1 MTETKPKKTA
11 PKKETKETIA
21 VVKPKKESKSNKFAE
36 GEYYAVI
43 RLRGQVR
50 IKKPVIDTLAMLN
63 IKQRNHCSLQKMTP
77 VSEGMIK
84 KVKDYVTWGE
94 INKETKK
101 LLLEKKTET
110 REDGEIKNC
119 FRLSPPRGGF
129 ERKGTKKAFTQGG
142 ALGYRGQKIND
153 LIKKMI

>member
-1 MTETKPKKTA
+1 MTETKTKKTA
-11 PKKETKETIA
+11 PKKEIKETSA
-21 VVKPKKESKSNKFAE
+21 VKPKKESKSNKFEE
-36 GEYYAVI
+36 GQYYAVI

-84 KVKDYVTWGE
+84 KVKDYVTYGE
-94 INKETKK
+94 IDEETKK
-101 LLLEKKTET
+101 LLLEKKSET